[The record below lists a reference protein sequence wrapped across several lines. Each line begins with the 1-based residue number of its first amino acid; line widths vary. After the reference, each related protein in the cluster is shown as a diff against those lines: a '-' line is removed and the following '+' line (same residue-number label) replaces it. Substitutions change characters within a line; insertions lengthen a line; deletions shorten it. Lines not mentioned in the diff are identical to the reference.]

1 MPTIIQ
7 KRLLALQDSGY
18 RTFQCKL
25 IPTINPETVIGIRT
39 PILRKFA
46 KEFAG
51 TADAEKFL
59 QTLPH
64 KYYDE
69 NNLHGFLIQ
78 AEKDYDRAVSLANAF
93 LPYVDNWATCDL
105 MSPKVFRKHLP
116 ELLVQIKKW
125 LRSGKT
131 YTVRFGVEMLMS
143 FFLDAE
149 FKKEYLELVAKIRSD
164 EYYVKMMVAWFFATA
179 LAKQYEATLPYI
191 EAHRLSAWAHNKAI
205 QKAIESYRITD
216 AEKAYLRTLKE

>member
-7 KRLLALQDSGY
+7 KRLLALQDSKY
-18 RTFQCKL
+18 KAFQCKL
-25 IPTINPETVIGIRT
+25 TPTINPKTVIGIRT
-39 PILRKFA
+39 PILRKFG
-46 KEFAG
+46 KEIAG

-59 QTLPH
+59 RTLPH

-78 AEKDYDRAVSLANAF
+78 AEKDYDRAVSLADAF

-105 MSPKVFRKHLP
+105 MSPKVFKKHLP

-179 LAKQYEATLPYI
+179 LAKQYEATIPYI
-191 EAHRLSAWAHNKAI
+191 QAHRLAPWTHNKTI
-205 QKAIESYRITD
+205 QKAVESYRITD
-216 AEKAYLRTLKE
+216 AQKAYLRTLKD